1 MYKRRTE
8 SLQLKM
14 KNYVYLLVVVGL
26 GCLIDGVFSFS
37 VRIDSYQDLMI
48 EYGVL
53 IQLVIK
59 DITLACF
66 GVITLFIARNIKRN
80 KLFVTSTANLVGLL
94 GWLLILGSISS
105 SVADAIWDAPHIS
118 HIIENAVGIIL
129 IVLSRILNIGI
140 KMKEEIDL
148 TI

>member
-1 MYKRRTE
+1 MDKRRTE

-14 KNYVYLLVVVGL
+14 KNYVYLLVVMGL

-37 VRIDSYQDLMI
+37 ARIDSYQDLMI

-66 GVITLFIARNIKRN
+66 GVITLFIARNIRRN
-80 KLFVTSTANLVGLL
+80 KLFVASTVNLVGLL
-94 GWLLILGSISS
+94 GCLLILGSISS
-105 SVADAIWDAPHIS
+105 SVAKTMWDAPHIS
-118 HIIENAVGIIL
+118 HIIENAVGVIL

>member
-1 MYKRRTE
+1 MDKRRIE

-14 KNYVYLLVVVGL
+14 NGYVYLLVVMGL
-26 GCLIDGVFSFS
+26 GCLIDGIFCFST
-37 VRIDSYQDLMI
+37 RIDSFQDLMI

-66 GVITLFIARNIKRN
+66 GVITLFIVRNIRRN
-80 KLFVTSTANLVGLL
+80 KLFVASTANLVGLQ
-94 GWLLILGSISS
+94 GWLFILGSISS
-105 SVADAIWDAPHIS
+105 SVAEIMWDVPHIS
-118 HIIENAVGIIL
+118 HVIESAVGIIL

>member
-1 MYKRRTE
+1 MDKRRTE

-14 KNYVYLLVVVGL
+14 KDYVILLGVMGV

-37 VRIDSYQDLMI
+37 ARIDSYQDLMI

-66 GVITLFIARNIKRN
+66 GLITLFIARNIKRN
-80 KLFVTSTANLVGLL
+80 KLFVASTANLVGLL
-94 GWLLILGSISS
+94 GLLLILGSISS
-105 SVADAIWDAPHIS
+105 SVAKTIWDVPHIS

>member
-1 MYKRRTE
+1 MDKRRTE

-14 KNYVYLLVVVGL
+14 KDYVILLVVMGI

-37 VRIDSYQDLMI
+37 ARIDSYQDLMI

-80 KLFVTSTANLVGLL
+80 KLFVASTANLVGLL
-94 GWLLILGSISS
+94 GLLLILGSISS
-105 SVADAIWDAPHIS
+105 SVAKTIWDVPHIS

-129 IVLSRILNIGI
+129 IVLSRILGIGI
-140 KMKEEIDL
+140 KRREENDL

>member
-1 MYKRRTE
+1 MDKRRTE

-14 KNYVYLLVVVGL
+14 KDYVILLVVMGV

-37 VRIDSYQDLMI
+37 ARIDSYQDLMI

-66 GVITLFIARNIKRN
+66 GLITLFIARNIKRN
-80 KLFVTSTANLVGLL
+80 KLFVASTANLVGLL
-94 GWLLILGSISS
+94 GLLLILGSISS
-105 SVADAIWDAPHIS
+105 SVAKTIWDVPHIS

-129 IVLSRILNIGI
+129 IVLSRILRIGI
-140 KMKEEIDL
+140 KIREENDL

>member
-1 MYKRRTE
+1 MDKRSTE

-14 KNYVYLLVVVGL
+14 KNYVFLLVVTGV

-48 EYGVL
+48 EYGTL
-53 IQLVIK
+53 IQLIIK

-80 KLFVTSTANLVGLL
+80 KLFVASTATLVGLL

-105 SVADAIWDAPHIS
+105 SVAEAIWDAPHIS
-118 HIIENAVGIIL
+118 HVIEDAVGIIL